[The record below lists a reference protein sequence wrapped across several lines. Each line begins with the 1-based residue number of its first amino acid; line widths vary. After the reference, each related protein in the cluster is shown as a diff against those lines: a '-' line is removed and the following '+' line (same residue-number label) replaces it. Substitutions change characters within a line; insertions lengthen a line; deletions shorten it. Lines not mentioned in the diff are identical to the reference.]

1 MTTKLIRAE
10 GMRDKNPWLCVI
22 GASQSQVPFIQAAND
37 LGYRT
42 VVFDINPSA
51 PGAALADRFY
61 SISTHDIERIL
72 AECRH
77 LSKHDTIAGI
87 ITYSIYTMPLNAV
100 AKSSE
105 IFGLRSFSMQAV
117 KNTTNKARMKQRMSE
132 RQVTTPEWVVACD
145 WDDALSFLMD
155 YRPPIVVKPASGGM
169 GSMGVSRV
177 REEKQLRAAFEAASK
192 ASEDGRIILEK
203 FHDGREFSVG
213 GIVSNNNATVL
224 EVSEKFNLGA
234 AQNFIIS
241 GFATGRKSET
251 NFKHSIDEIAEP
263 VLQAVKALDIND
275 SFFGADV
282 LLTDQGPLVLEVGL
296 LLDAKIDRL
305 LFFAGIDVYDMRCKV
320 AVGDEFN
327 IPPSDKS
334 KGYALQFMFADRAGR
349 LSIEKR
355 RVLELADIGNARISV
370 EWERQEGDMVNP
382 PKSVA
387 DILGWVMVEAADRQQ
402 ASSYAEKAA
411 KSGLFRV
418 RKGKQNVGG
427 EVS

>member
-1 MTTKLIRAE
+1 MGQKRSSFIVV
-10 GMRDKNPWLCVI
+10 G
-22 GASQSQVPFIQAAND
+22 GSQSHVPFIEAAKD

-42 VVFDINPSA
+42 VVFDRNPSA
-51 PGAALADRFY
+51 PGAAIVDMFY
-61 SISTHDIERIL
+61 PISTHDVERIL
-72 AECRH
+72 AKCRH

-132 RQVTTPEWVVACD
+132 RHVTTPEWVVASD

-169 GSMGVSRV
+169 GSTGVSMV
-177 REEKQLRAAFEAASK
+177 REEKQLRDAFEAASK
-192 ASEDGRIILEK
+192 ASDDDLIILEK
-203 FHDGREFSVG
+203 FYVGREFSVG
-213 GIVSNNNATVL
+213 GIVSNNRATML

-234 AQNFIIS
+234 THNFIIS
-241 GFATGRKSET
+241 GYATGRSSET
-251 NFKHSIDEIAEP
+251 NLKHSTDVIIEP
-263 VLQAVKALDIND
+263 VLQAVKALDINN

-320 AVGDEFN
+320 AVGDEINFQLLDQ
-327 IPPSDKS
+327 P
-334 KGYALQFMFADRAGR
+334 KGYALRFMFADRAGR
-349 LSIEKR
+349 LSIENR
-355 RVLELADIGNARISV
+355 LVLELTDIDDARISV
-370 EWERQEGDMVNP
+370 EWERHEGDMVNP

-402 ASSYAEKAA
+402 ASNYAEKTA